1 MISLDFARPPNPLF
15 QLFYYDYLLGLFP
28 FFGRM
33 ISEAWGRTLSYLGRS
48 ILKARTG
55 DQIAKLLT
63 NEGLT
68 DAKTVPL
75 TAGIVCAVYGRKQ

>member
-1 MISLDFARPPNPLF
+1 
-15 QLFYYDYLLGLFP
+15 
-28 FFGRM
+28 
-33 ISEAWGRTLSYLGRS
+33 
-48 ILKARTG
+48 LKARTG